1 MMTDQITIIVEME
14 KSQQQ
19 WNLGY
24 KMVQIPPRRLRE
36 AGLSGNTPPAH
47 GGLWKPNPYPL
58 TAGPGL

>member
-1 MMTDQITIIVEME
+1 ME